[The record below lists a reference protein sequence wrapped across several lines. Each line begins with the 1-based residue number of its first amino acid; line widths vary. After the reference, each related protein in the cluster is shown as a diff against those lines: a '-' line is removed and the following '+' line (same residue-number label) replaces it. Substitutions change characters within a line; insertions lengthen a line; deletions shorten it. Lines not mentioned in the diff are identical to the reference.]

1 MENKK
6 IELGVFAAENRKRAA
21 DFLNKTTNKVKTAL
35 DQNDDG
41 ELNLKDASII
51 AETLNASVKGTVAV
65 IKDIAQTKNRELEL
79 KTLQPIFAENLDGAG
94 FLAAKACPHYRD
106 GQKTCRK
113 RSLQRFCGLFLER
126 KRFEGRQ
133 YFPR

>member
-79 KTLQPIFAENLDGAG
+79 KTLQPIFAENLDGAD
-94 FLAAKACPHYRD
+94 FLLQSLSALPRWTKDVQKAKFA
-106 GQKTCRK
+106 KVLWAISRK
-113 RSLQRFCGLFLER
+113 
-126 KRFEGRQ
+126 KKI
-133 YFPR
+133 

>member
-6 IELGVFAAENRKRAA
+6 IELGVFGAENRKRAA

-65 IKDIAQTKNRELEL
+65 IKDIAQTKNS
-79 KTLQPIFAENLDGAG
+79 KGHFIDCF
-94 FLAAKACPHYRD
+94 
-106 GQKTCRK
+106 
-113 RSLQRFCGLFLER
+113 
-126 KRFEGRQ
+126 
-133 YFPR
+133 

>member
-65 IKDIAQTKNRELEL
+65 IKDIAQTKNRELEFSQKIWTARISCCQSL
-79 KTLQPIFAENLDGAG
+79 SALPRWTKDVQKAKFAKVLWAIS
-94 FLAAKACPHYRD
+94 
-106 GQKTCRK
+106 RK
-113 RSLQRFCGLFLER
+113 
-126 KRFEGRQ
+126 KKI
-133 YFPR
+133 

>member
-79 KTLQPIFAENLDGAG
+79 KTLQPIRRKFGRRG
-94 FLAAKACPHYRD
+94 FLAAQACPHYRD

>member
-65 IKDIAQTKNRELEL
+65 IKDIAQKKIWTARISCCQSLSALPRWTKDVQ
-79 KTLQPIFAENLDGAG
+79 KAKFAKVLWAIS
-94 FLAAKACPHYRD
+94 
-106 GQKTCRK
+106 RK
-113 RSLQRFCGLFLER
+113 
-126 KRFEGRQ
+126 KKI
-133 YFPR
+133 

>member
-41 ELNLKDASII
+41 ELNL
-51 AETLNASVKGTVAV
+51 
-65 IKDIAQTKNRELEL
+65 
-79 KTLQPIFAENLDGAG
+79 
-94 FLAAKACPHYRD
+94 
-106 GQKTCRK
+106 
-113 RSLQRFCGLFLER
+113 
-126 KRFEGRQ
+126 
-133 YFPR
+133 

>member
-65 IKDIAQTKNRELEL
+65 IKDIDDLQIFFFREIAHRTFANFAFCTSFVHLGNADKLWQQEIRAVQIFCENRL
-79 KTLQPIFAENLDGAG
+79 
-94 FLAAKACPHYRD
+94 
-106 GQKTCRK
+106 
-113 RSLQRFCGLFLER
+113 
-126 KRFEGRQ
+126 KRF
-133 YFPR
+133 